1 MARVKGGGDT
11 HGKPDGGQVSA
22 KSDAHRM
29 APRSVNPIKSKIRD
43 LRRLLDHN
51 DDLPA
56 DVRLEKE
63 RALAG
68 YKHDLE
74 AALHEKEKQKMISR
88 YHMVRFFER
97 QKATRNLKRLR
108 RDLAATSNDSSLV
121 RKVQAEIHPAEVDL
135 NYTIYFPLM
144 QKYVG
149 LFSKDKPE
157 KDSHTFPSKSVAKSV
172 RNSIMWKTVEKSME
186 EGTLDLLREGK
197 STLGDRSSTASQSR
211 PSANGKHVSLK
222 VRKEEQ
228 RARQNPK
235 SHLESEDA
243 GSDGGFFE
251 T

>member
-1 MARVKGGGDT
+1 MARGKVGGGT
-11 HGKPDGGQVSA
+11 HRSPDGGQASTN
-22 KSDAHRM
+22 SIAHRM

-43 LRRLLDHN
+43 LTRLLDHN

-63 RALAG
+63 RALAA

-74 AALHEKEKQKMISR
+74 AALHEKEKQKMISK

-108 RDLAATSNDSSLV
+108 RELAAASNDSTLV
-121 RKVQAEIHPAEVDL
+121 GKFRAEIHDAEVDL

-149 LFSKDKPE
+149 LFPREKPE
-157 KDSHTFPSKSVAKSV
+157 IDSHSVPTKSGAQPV
-172 RNSIMWKTVEKSME
+172 RTSTMWKAVEKSMR
-186 EGTLDLLREGK
+186 EGTLDLLREAK
-197 STLGDRSSTASQSR
+197 STLSDQSDIALRNQPST
-211 PSANGKHVSLK
+211 NGKHIPLK
-222 VRKEEQ
+222 PRKEKE
-228 RARQNPK
+228 RARQESK

-243 GSDGGFFE
+243 ASDGGFFE